1 MLLDSTKLLDRPDAQ
16 QIKRKMGKL
25 PDALRTLDLER
36 VEQDFKQFELL
47 QNTLTVE
54 QQEQS
59 PDFNE
64 LAARCETH
72 RALIAQGR
80 AAFLDIQLNEGR
92 RWDLKSFTKREG
104 YAGDSKYSQQMFK
117 KLIDLEVQPIEERC
131 RSAVLKIRIW
141 SISGWSYLNHLINSA
156 RTLRTL

>member
-36 VEQDFKQFELL
+36 VEQDFIQFELL

-54 QQEQS
+54 QQEKS

-72 RALIAQGR
+72 RA
-80 AAFLDIQLNEGR
+80 
-92 RWDLKSFTKREG
+92 
-104 YAGDSKYSQQMFK
+104 
-117 KLIDLEVQPIEERC
+117 
-131 RSAVLKIRIW
+131 
-141 SISGWSYLNHLINSA
+141 
-156 RTLRTL
+156 